1 MVRNSHA
8 VFQQADISASF
19 SLNFLKDVKKKKKS
33 DAKHVKSSKEK
44 YYDSTLEF
52 LPFDYF
58 LLIGRAKSK
67 IKKLRKA
74 NLQLFRELVSK
85 DP

>member
-1 MVRNSHA
+1 MQSSNKL
-8 VFQQADISASF
+8 ISVHPSVLTF
-19 SLNFLKDVKKKKKS
+19 WKMLKKKKS

>member
-1 MVRNSHA
+1 M
-8 VFQQADISASF
+8 
-19 SLNFLKDVKKKKKS
+19 LKKKKS

-67 IKKLRKA
+67 IKKLNIRKA

>member
-1 MVRNSHA
+1 M
-8 VFQQADISASF
+8 
-19 SLNFLKDVKKKKKS
+19 LKKKKS